1 MSVVVR
7 TPDGRI
13 VLYCKGADSVIFE
26 RLVTGNDSE
35 LKEKTR
41 KDTDTFANQGLRT
54 LCIAYRVLDE
64 DEFLVWQRTYDAAT
78 AATENREEEV
88 EKAASSIERDLVL
101 LGATALEDK
110 LQEGVPESIEMLHRA
125 GIKLWILTGKWA
137 GG

>member
-41 KDTDTFANQGLRT
+41 KDTDTFANQGL
-54 LCIAYRVLDE
+54 CIAYRVLDE

-88 EKAASSIERDLVL
+88 EKAASSIERDLVF

-110 LQEGVPESIEMLHRA
+110 PQEGVAESIEMLHRA
-125 GIKLWILTGKWA
+125 RAGIKLCILTGEW
-137 GG
+137 G